1 MRPSSERSHP
11 RRSKRGQ
18 GWYKAVERIAPS
30 LHQRRNYGA
39 NHLFYRS
46 VRQLSNPGL
55 ELHCLVDWHMALRAA
70 LGAMFLLAPSAHWA
84 KRRTKLVRMVP
95 ESLGN
100 TGIWVSVTGFAE
112 IAIAAGL
119 QIPRVKLW
127 VAGIAVIMLCCLF
140 PANVRA
146 AREHLTISQKPG
158 MQVAPCLI
166 LQNFF
171 IAALIR
177 SVWPGR

>member
-1 MRPSSERSHP
+1 VVRAGIKPLRELRHRFTSGEIMAPIICFI
-11 RRSKRGQ
+11 
-18 GWYKAVERIAPS
+18 AAFVNFRI
-30 LHQRRNYGA
+30 
-39 NHLFYRS
+39 
-46 VRQLSNPGL
+46 PGL

-84 KRRTKLVRMVP
+84 KRRTKLIRMVP

-112 IAIAAGL
+112 IAIAADL